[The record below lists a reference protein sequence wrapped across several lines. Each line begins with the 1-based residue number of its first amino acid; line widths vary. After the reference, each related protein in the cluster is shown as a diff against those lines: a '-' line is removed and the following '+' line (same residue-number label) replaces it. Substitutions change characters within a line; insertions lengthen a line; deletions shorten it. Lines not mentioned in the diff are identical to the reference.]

1 MTDQT
6 DFDGTFEDHCI
17 NLVVDELHIHYWVC
31 HSAILDWRVNRN
43 VETVELN
50 HFLDAPDSE
59 LAIQTGAYEIC
70 SLWLYWCKGCHTPRM
85 SFKNVY
91 WLGSAS
97 WIPMDIVFH
106 LIFINA
112 IDINI
117 FELHQLSEMDVA
129 KVMSSDE
136 EFLFFEHKQISD
148 EILFDRRVIISWPD
162 FSLLI
167 LTFLFERIK

>member
-1 MTDQT
+1 
-6 DFDGTFEDHCI
+6 
-17 NLVVDELHIHYWVC
+17 
-31 HSAILDWRVNRN
+31 
-43 VETVELN
+43 
-50 HFLDAPDSE
+50 
-59 LAIQTGAYEIC
+59 
-70 SLWLYWCKGCHTPRM
+70 
-85 SFKNVY
+85 
-91 WLGSAS
+91 
-97 WIPMDIVFH
+97 MDIVFH

-136 EFLFFEHKQISD
+136 EFLFFEHKQIGD